1 MNKQFSL
8 QSFFEKNLEKYAD
21 LLLYLN
27 AVKFCRNAPESSR
40 GMLYYALLN
49 WKDCHPELQRQCIEL
64 SKAYKVEWIEKDKC
78 IEKDNCSTKN
88 TRYFYA
94 IESETYQKDA
104 REFYNNLSNSENI
117 GYVSLTPIF
126 IGELA
131 PYFEYIVT
139 GEFRECKNGNLVSI
153 ENIKHYEVFKN
164 ENH

>member
-49 WKDCHPELQRQCIEL
+49 WKDCHPELQKQCMEL
-64 SKAYKVEWIEKDKC
+64 SKAYKVEWIEKD
-78 IEKDNCSTKN
+78 NCSTQN

-104 REFYNNLSNSENI
+104 RDFYNNLNNSENI
-117 GYVSLTPIF
+117 RYVSLTPIF
-126 IGELA
+126 IGEFA
-131 PYFEYIVT
+131 PYFE
-139 GEFRECKNGNLVSI
+139 CMQ
-153 ENIKHYEVFKN
+153 
-164 ENH
+164 

>member
-49 WKDCHPELQRQCIEL
+49 WKDCHPELQKQCIEL
-64 SKAYKVEWIEKDKC
+64 SKAYKVEWIEKD
-78 IEKDNCSTKN
+78 NYSTQN
-88 TRYFYA
+88 TRYFCA
-94 IESETYQKDA
+94 INSETYQKDA
-104 REFYNNLSNSENI
+104 REFYNNLNNSENI
-117 GYVSLTPIF
+117 RYVSLTPTF

-131 PYFEYIVT
+131 PYFE
-139 GEFRECKNGNLVSI
+139 CMQ
-153 ENIKHYEVFKN
+153 
-164 ENH
+164 